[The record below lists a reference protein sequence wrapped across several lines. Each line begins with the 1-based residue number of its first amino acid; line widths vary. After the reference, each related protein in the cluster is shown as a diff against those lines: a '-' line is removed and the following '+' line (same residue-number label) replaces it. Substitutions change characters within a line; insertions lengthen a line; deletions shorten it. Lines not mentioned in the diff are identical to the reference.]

1 MHTVAA
7 GVMGLMSV
15 WVGGLDKPCTGYF
28 GANPMDNMQMSA
40 PAATEHPLTNGE
52 LNKVSSINAS
62 QLDIISLLVCWQGY
76 VRCLGSPVS
85 LPLYCAHI
93 L

>member
-28 GANPMDNMQMSA
+28 GANPMDDMQMSA
-40 PAATEHPLTNGE
+40 PAATEHPLKNGK
-52 LNKVSSINAS
+52 LYKVSSIKPHS
-62 QLDIISLLVCWQGY
+62 
-76 VRCLGSPVS
+76 
-85 LPLYCAHI
+85 
-93 L
+93 